1 MVAATAVTV
10 DPIDDLPLDNLQNT
24 LGAIYGKAQYAA
36 GAAGSAEY
44 KADQAQAKADT
55 IEGQAQY
62 AANTAGFVEY
72 HLRQMADIVGYT
84 VPVNPYA

>member
-36 GAAGSAEY
+36 GAAGE
-44 KADQAQAKADT
+44 AK
-55 IEGQAQY
+55 GQAQY
-62 AANTAGFVEY
+62 AANGIGFLDY
-72 HLRQMADIVGYT
+72 HLRQIADNIGYT
-84 VPVNPYA
+84 VPPMPA